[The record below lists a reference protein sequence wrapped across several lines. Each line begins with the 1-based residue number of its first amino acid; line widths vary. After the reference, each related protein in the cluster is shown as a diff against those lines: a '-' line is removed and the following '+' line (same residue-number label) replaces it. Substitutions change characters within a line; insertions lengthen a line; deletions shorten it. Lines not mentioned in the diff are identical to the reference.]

1 MYKRQERISLD
12 LEQIFHSARNLE
24 KQYPNTDRDFYQA
37 VSNLWFFDR
46 LSLLIAK
53 FQDTH
58 LQIQPLMEMPHIRL
72 GIEIVPLANGNYML
86 SSIDSNLQNKLE
98 KQGVS
103 LEVGDLIY
111 EVNDLAIHEEVAKLQ
126 KYIPSSSKNYAFT
139 KAVQSLTSRN
149 FKYPKSPRM
158 KITYRNGSGEIKKA
172 NLKWTYTYNYKRSDA
187 LYYLDYLGFEFRW
200 HDSSDGNNQHPPIS
214 DILKN
219 TKEWYSYQEPTVLM
233 QRTGII
239 DLKGKKAGVLQ
250 IFSFHDIEVIGE
262 KNSVVRSWDS
272 PIIDFLKLLKKR
284 NLPLILDL
292 RNNQGGIVEL
302 PLRLMSLIAKSGEEY
317 PSYIE
322 GFRMTAGI
330 QQMWQRVSG
339 DENDLFND
347 VAIASQLRMALK
359 NGQKYSG
366 VWDKSEDIT
375 ADKELGGF
383 NQEIIALTTSS
394 CISACDI
401 LSILLESSARA
412 TFIGSATNGT
422 GSGYFSWEPY
432 EGSQYVDV
440 HEIFKLE
447 IPNML
452 FGHGLKNGPKYQLSE
467 KATLKFNR
475 ENRPVVPHIPY
486 KSTSKDYLN
495 GDLGWFELALSIL

>member
-1 MYKRQERISLD
+1 MRELALSWSALVMLLLSSWSCVETNQGPSKNGNLFYYLDLAQRLQTLSTIETAIQSKYALLDIKEERISLD

-214 DILKN
+214 DCLLY
-219 TKEWYSYQEPTVLM
+219 TSPSP
-233 QRTGII
+233 R
-239 DLKGKKAGVLQ
+239 DL
-250 IFSFHDIEVIGE
+250 ST
-262 KNSVVRSWDS
+262 S
-272 PIIDFLKLLKKR
+272 
-284 NLPLILDL
+284 
-292 RNNQGGIVEL
+292 
-302 PLRLMSLIAKSGEEY
+302 
-317 PSYIE
+317 
-322 GFRMTAGI
+322 RMP
-330 QQMWQRVSG
+330 
-339 DENDLFND
+339 
-347 VAIASQLRMALK
+347 
-359 NGQKYSG
+359 
-366 VWDKSEDIT
+366 
-375 ADKELGGF
+375 
-383 NQEIIALTTSS
+383 
-394 CISACDI
+394 
-401 LSILLESSARA
+401 SSA
-412 TFIGSATNGT
+412 
-422 GSGYFSWEPY
+422 
-432 EGSQYVDV
+432 
-440 HEIFKLE
+440 
-447 IPNML
+447 
-452 FGHGLKNGPKYQLSE
+452 
-467 KATLKFNR
+467 
-475 ENRPVVPHIPY
+475 
-486 KSTSKDYLN
+486 
-495 GDLGWFELALSIL
+495 